1 MREREG
7 TGHRGPDPVLDAFV
21 RAVEPARPSTVLA
34 YLKARAMPGVE
45 LVGPD
50 FYCRVVRLPDGVPQ
64 IARFR
69 VGETE
74 PSGGVRVTVSQAVN
88 RQVLRQV
95 VNGIFRLDSAVQL
108 AEAELARDAILGPI
122 VARQAGLRIPGT
134 PDGFEL
140 AVRAILGQ
148 QVSVVRAA
156 RVASAICRRFGDVV
170 PSPALGLTHA
180 FPAPAALVDADL
192 TQFGLPRMR
201 QRAISALAA
210 NVLDARVFLDGT
222 MSVSETTKALG
233 AVPGIGPWTTS
244 YIALRALGDL
254 DSIPLQDVG
263 LRTAISHGGPMVS
276 PIRLELVAEAWRP
289 WRGLAAT
296 HLWTTLLPDF
306 QPTSS
311 G

>member
-1 MREREG
+1 M
-7 TGHRGPDPVLDAFV
+7 
-21 RAVEPARPSTVLA
+21 
-34 YLKARAMPGVE
+34 
-45 LVGPD
+45 
-50 FYCRVVRLPDGVPQ
+50 PDGQ
-64 IARFR
+64 
-69 VGETE
+69 
-74 PSGGVRVTVSQAVN
+74 SH
-88 RQVLRQV
+88 L
-95 VNGIFRLDSAVQL
+95 RLDSAVQM

-156 RVASAICRRFGDVV
+156 RVGSEICRRFGDIV
-170 PSPALGLTHA
+170 PTPASGLTHA

-192 TQFGLPRMR
+192 TQFGLPRVR

-210 NVLDARVFLDGT
+210 SVLDAQLFLDGT
-222 MSVSETTKALG
+222 MSVREATKVLR

-244 YIALRALGDL
+244 YIALRALGDI

-263 LRTAISHGGPMVS
+263 LRTAISYGGAMIS
-276 PIRLELVAEAWRP
+276 PSRLELVAEAWRP
-289 WRGLAAT
+289 WRGLAAM
-296 HLWTTLLPDF
+296 HLWTTLLRDS
-306 QPTSS
+306 QSTSS